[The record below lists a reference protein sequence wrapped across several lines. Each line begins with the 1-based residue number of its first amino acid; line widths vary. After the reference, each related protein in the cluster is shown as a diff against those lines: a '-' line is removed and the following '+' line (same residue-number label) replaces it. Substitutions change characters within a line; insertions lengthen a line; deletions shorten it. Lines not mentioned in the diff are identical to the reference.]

1 MVTVYYNMK
10 RLFRSFI
17 DMHITY
23 ILTQPFHHFISLL
36 QANVK
41 IKQIIH
47 QSSSSCF
54 PKLVEN
60 MKPKFLYVP
69 LFYHHV
75 EGPNYLSNKLQLI
88 CWSCY
93 PANSIA
99 SFQPMKLVALRLHR
113 RLQEQLQRGCRIN
126 QLFLWLTYK
135 TCGSCVKSLSNLCY
149 TFFIDILV

>member
-1 MVTVYYNMK
+1 MTTLCIYKGKHYFYFM
-10 RLFRSFI
+10 
-17 DMHITY
+17 TG
-23 ILTQPFHHFISLL
+23 
-36 QANVK
+36 
-41 IKQIIH
+41 
-47 QSSSSCF
+47 SSSCF

-113 RLQEQLQRGCRIN
+113 RLQEQL
-126 QLFLWLTYK
+126 
-135 TCGSCVKSLSNLCY
+135 
-149 TFFIDILV
+149 